1 MLMFE
6 NIEPCLKGSNKSKE
20 TPEELSLSNIWIL
33 SNTLGVELLTIF
45 EKKLHRRCL
54 VGFHRRCL
62 VGFQMFGRVPSL
74 TGLFYTNFF
83 YEISSNLKIR

>member
-33 SNTLGVELLTIF
+33 SNTFGVELLET
-45 EKKLHRRCL
+45 
-54 VGFHRRCL
+54 
-62 VGFQMFGRVPSL
+62 FQRFMKE
-74 TGLFYTNFF
+74 LFT
-83 YEISSNLKIR
+83 KILNSF